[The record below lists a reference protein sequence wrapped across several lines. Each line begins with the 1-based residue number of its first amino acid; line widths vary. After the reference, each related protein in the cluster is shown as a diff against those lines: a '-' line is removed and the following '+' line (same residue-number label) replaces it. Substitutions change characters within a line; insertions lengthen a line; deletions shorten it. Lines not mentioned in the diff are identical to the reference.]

1 VRSAKVVKTEVRES
15 ELAGVS
21 DEHRRYRIRARKL
34 RQGSR
39 RREGPCPSGNRTTDR
54 STSTLSVIPAT
65 IRSAFS
71 HSRRSNATRPP
82 PYRLHS
88 PRHKR
93 GSPFS
98 SLLGKICSSA
108 KQFATYKARGRR
120 RGGRYTKA
128 NVRLILVDPKRWSGK
143 SMNGASGNR
152 GRGPKAGQ
160 SGPMLCAGRRGC
172 GCQVR
177 PQAQAVGLPALGGH

>member
-1 VRSAKVVKTEVRES
+1 VRGAKVVKTECS
-15 ELAGVS
+15 
-21 DEHRRYRIRARKL
+21 RIRARACL
-34 RQGSR
+34 MNIADTESGLGSFVR
-39 RREGPCPSGNRTTDR
+39 VPGAGKARVPSGNRTRDR

-71 HSRRSNATRPP
+71 HSRCSNATRPP

-128 NVRLILVDPKRWSGK
+128 NVRIDFSWPEEMVRQIDEWRKR
-143 SMNGASGNR
+143 
-152 GRGPKAGQ
+152 
-160 SGPMLCAGRRGC
+160 
-172 GCQVR
+172 
-177 PQAQAVGLPALGGH
+177 

>member
-1 VRSAKVVKTEVRES
+1 VRGAKVVKTECS
-15 ELAGVS
+15 
-21 DEHRRYRIRARKL
+21 RIRARACL
-34 RQGSR
+34 MNIADTESGLGSFVR
-39 RREGPCPSGNRTTDR
+39 VPGAGKARAPSGNRTRDR
-54 STSTLSVIPAT
+54 STSTLSVINT
-65 IRSAFS
+65 ISYPGNYPQCLL
-71 HSRRSNATRPP
+71 HSRCSNATRPP

-128 NVRLILVDPKRWSGK
+128 NVRIDFSWPEEMVRQIDEWRKR
-143 SMNGASGNR
+143 
-152 GRGPKAGQ
+152 
-160 SGPMLCAGRRGC
+160 
-172 GCQVR
+172 
-177 PQAQAVGLPALGGH
+177 